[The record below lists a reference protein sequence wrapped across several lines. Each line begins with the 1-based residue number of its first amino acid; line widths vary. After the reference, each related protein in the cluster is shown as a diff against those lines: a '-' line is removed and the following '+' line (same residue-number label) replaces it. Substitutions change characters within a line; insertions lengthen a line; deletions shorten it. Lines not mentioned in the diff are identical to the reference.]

1 MIHLRSRLLL
11 LLLPESKERDTGD
24 LDNLES
30 DTGDIS
36 LSLTLSTETGEQD
49 LVVLV
54 DEVEATIV
62 RHESGDSLT
71 VLGQLDSDTLSDTG
85 VGLLGLNTDLL
96 EHNALG
102 VRGTSEGR
110 GLEGSAQKSLL
121 VRGISPSAMVS
132 MAAKGSLKARRSQ
145 CDGTWQIGQTNTAL
159 EHRQLKDTFS
169 VVVGEKHIHKH
180 IIHDTEEKGACR

>member
-30 DTGDIS
+30 DTGNIS
-36 LSLTLSTETGEQD
+36 LSLTLSTETGEED

-54 DEVEATIV
+54 DVVEATIV

-71 VLGQLDSDTLSDTG
+71 VLGELDSDTLSDTG

-102 VRGTSEGR
+102 VRGASEGGR
-110 GLEGSAQKSLL
+110 LEGSAQKSLL
-121 VRGISPSAMVS
+121 VRSISPSAMVS
-132 MAAKGSLKARRSQ
+132 IWMVDRLHDIHRVLMAKL
-145 CDGTWQIGQTNTAL
+145 INTQ
-159 EHRQLKDTFS
+159 HR
-169 VVVGEKHIHKH
+169 H
-180 IIHDTEEKGACR
+180 